1 MKSLNDYAV
10 KYGTDKK
17 SDMHNYVAI
26 YEPIFSPFRNDVFN
40 FLEIGINRCYSHK
53 MWRDYFPNATI
64 YGIDNRNSC
73 VSNHC
78 DKERMVLTQ
87 VDQGDKQQLF
97 KYVNNSPQWRVIVDD
112 GSHKSSHQK
121 LTFEVLWDS
130 VEPGGYYIIEDT
142 HTSFWDQFKDCEVS
156 LVQRMLSMANEV
168 SSPPYNKY
176 KYKEYF
182 INHKTED
189 LSKYQNEVE
198 YIQFRMGFIILK
210 KRGGPYGYP

>member
-1 MKSLNDYAV
+1 MKSLNDYAE
-10 KYGTDKK
+10 KYGADKQK
-17 SDMHNYVAI
+17 NKHNYVAV

-64 YGIDNRNSC
+64 YGIDIRNSC
-73 VSNHC
+73 VVNHS
-78 DKERMVLTQ
+78 KEERMVLTQ
-87 VDQGDKQQLF
+87 VDQGDKQQLIE
-97 KYVNNSPQWRVIVDD
+97 YANASPQWRVIMDD

-130 VEPGGYYIIEDT
+130 LEPGGYYIVEDT
-142 HTSFWDQFKDCEVS
+142 HTSFWDRFIDCDVT

-168 SSPPYNKY
+168 SSPPYMRGKY
-176 KYKEYF
+176 REYF
-182 INHKTED
+182 IHHKTED
-189 LSKYQNEVE
+189 LSKHQAEVE
-198 YIQFRMGFIILK
+198 YIQFRMGFLILK